1 MRRRAAPS
9 EWARLIEP
17 FLATLDAAWQR
28 MHWWVLMMGVL
39 YLISGISVVRS
50 DEVAMV
56 ERWGRLLGSTP
67 AEQIHGPGLL
77 LAFPPP
83 IDRVVRVSTQSVRE
97 VVVATLASDMG
108 AKGPSQ
114 LAQEPDRDTIG
125 KTMGAKSPRQAPTYT
140 GETLDPLTVGYA
152 LTGDQNI
159 VHLTMAAR
167 YRVRDPVEWAFR
179 GPDSETILRAEV
191 TAAMVRSLGEMGV
204 DQVLAEGRKDLI
216 GRATRRAQE
225 GLDVAHSGLELVSLE
240 LISLSPPAALTAHFQ
255 SVHGADISA
264 ETQRQTAHALAQKVV
279 PEAQASANQSVQ
291 AARAEAATE
300 LAQAEGA
307 AKSFLALQ
315 REYRSDPGVVRE
327 RLYRDSLEKALGAT
341 ALTRWI
347 PPPVAGSEHLRLEIG
362 PAGEVNSSSDQAS
375 PGSEGTP
382 GPSGGVSPEGP

>member
-9 EWARLIEP
+9 EWARLVEP

-28 MHWWVLMMGVL
+28 MHWWVLLMGVL
-39 YLISGISVVRS
+39 YLISGISVIRS

-67 AEQIHGPGLL
+67 AEQVHGPGLL

-97 VVVATLASDMG
+97 VVIATLASDMG
-108 AKGPSQ
+108 AKSPS
-114 LAQEPDRDTIG
+114 AQEPDRDTMT
-125 KTMGAKSPRQAPTYT
+125 KTTEVKSPSQTPAYT
-140 GETLDPLTVGYA
+140 GETLDPVTVGYA

-179 GPDSETILRAEV
+179 GPDSETILRVEV
-191 TAAMVRSLGEMGV
+191 SAAMVRSLGEMGV

-225 GLDVAHSGLELVSLE
+225 GLDLAHSGLELVSLE
-240 LISLSPPAALTAHFQ
+240 LIALSPPAALTAHFQ
-255 SVHGADISA
+255 SVHSADISA
-264 ETQRQTAHALAQKVV
+264 ETQRQTAHAFAQKVV
-279 PEAQASANQSVQ
+279 PEAQASANQKVQ
-291 AARAEAATE
+291 AAHAEAATA
-300 LAQAEGA
+300 LAHAEGA
-307 AKSFLALQ
+307 ADSFLALQ
-315 REYRSDPGVVRE
+315 REYRSNPGVVRE

-341 ALTRWI
+341 ALTRWV
-347 PPPVAGSEHLRLEIG
+347 PPPVAGGEHLRLEIG
-362 PAGEVNSSSDQAS
+362 PTAGVNSSREQAS
-375 PGSEGTP
+375 PGAGATP
-382 GPSGGVSPEGP
+382 GPTGGVSPEGP